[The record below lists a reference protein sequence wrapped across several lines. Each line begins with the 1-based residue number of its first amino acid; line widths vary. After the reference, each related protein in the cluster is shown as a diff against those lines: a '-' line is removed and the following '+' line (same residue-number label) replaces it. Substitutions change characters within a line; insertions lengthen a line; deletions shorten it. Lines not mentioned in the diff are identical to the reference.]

1 MKVHVFRLAYRNKA
15 KLNKTQVITET
26 KYFQAIC
33 RISLQAFFMRDFY
46 LKPKAER
53 INSAKNLKQF
63 CLKVF

>member
-33 RISLQAFFMRDFY
+33 RISLQAFYARF
-46 LKPKAER
+46 LSKAKRGE
-53 INSAKNLKQF
+53 N
-63 CLKVF
+63 